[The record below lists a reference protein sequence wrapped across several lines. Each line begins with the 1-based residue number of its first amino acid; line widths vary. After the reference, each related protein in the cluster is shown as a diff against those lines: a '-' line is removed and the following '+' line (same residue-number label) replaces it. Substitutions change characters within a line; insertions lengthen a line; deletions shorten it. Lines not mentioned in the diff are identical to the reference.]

1 MFASSALQTSL
12 KQVFFERTHIN
23 VSPFSVKAWIAW
35 LFLQKWTISLILF
48 GNTLQKSCFNQIKI
62 TTAISFWANYCLLN
76 VRVTAATL
84 ECNTPAQ
91 NVFTVIIMTVWQN
104 RQTWHYFITAICNA
118 NCMLYTFN
126 MAGIHNIGFLDT
138 QLKE

>member
-1 MFASSALQTSL
+1 MLIVNNYSKCLMFASTALQTSL

-23 VSPFSVKAWIAW
+23 VSPFSVKTSIAR
-35 LFLQKWTISLILF
+35 LLLQKLTTSLILR
-48 GNTLQKSCFNQIKI
+48 FNQIKT
-62 TTAISFWANYCLLN
+62 TTAISFWANYCLLD

-84 ECNTPAQ
+84 ECNTLAQ

-126 MAGIHNIGFLDT
+126 IAGIHDIGF
-138 QLKE
+138 